1 MEIELR
7 RERPEDYR
15 ETEEM
20 VRAAFWNH
28 FAPGCD
34 EHYLLHVM
42 RSCPAFLPELDI
54 VAVFEG
60 RIVGNVDY
68 TRAVVLGDDG
78 AKREVLALG
87 PIAVLPEFQGRGV
100 GRKLIG

>member
-42 RSCPAFLPELDI
+42 RGCPAFLPELDI

-68 TRAVVLGDDG
+68 TRAAVLGDDG
-78 AKREVLALG
+78 AKR
-87 PIAVLPEFQGRGV
+87 
-100 GRKLIG
+100 